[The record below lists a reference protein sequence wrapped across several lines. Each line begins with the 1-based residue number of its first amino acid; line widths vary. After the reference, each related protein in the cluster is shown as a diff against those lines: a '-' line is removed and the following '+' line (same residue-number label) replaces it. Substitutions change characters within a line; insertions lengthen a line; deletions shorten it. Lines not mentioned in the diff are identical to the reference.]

1 MYIPLS
7 IGLLYKEVG
16 IRRDFGYS
24 KHTTNREKEYKMNT
38 LIPLSFTKDEVAQ
51 LIKGLTALTLM
62 GKADSTT
69 HDLLTG
75 LLTIAGQGE

>member
-1 MYIPLS
+1 MYPLS

-16 IRRDFGYS
+16 IKRDFGYS
-24 KHTTNREKEYKMNT
+24 KHTTNREKEYKMNKE
-38 LIPLSFTKDEVAQ
+38 ISLSFTKKEIRT

-62 GKADSTT
+62 GKSDSTT